1 MTDDGGEISIWNVRQ
16 NEWKVTVN
24 QGDGLFEQEE
34 RHEAQ
39 AKENVLILFSLV
51 NANGS
56 ESESEESGTC

>member
-1 MTDDGGEISIWNVRQ
+1 MTDEGEISIWNVRR

-34 RHEAQ
+34 LLAARAN
-39 AKENVLILFSLV
+39 ENVFFSMV
-51 NANGS
+51 NVNESES